1 MNNLLNNI
9 KKLSKDIKIEIIYSK
24 NKNYKCVKTFKTLHN
39 DPINNLIVYQNYIIS
54 SSDDKTIKLW
64 NVDGKYLGKISR
76 KYDQYLF
83 SPWGA
88 LSLATYKNL
97 IISGWCDGEIQ
108 IHDIDQII
116 YGTPG
121 LCEVQR
127 ASDGNRNFKVVALLV
142 NKDKLYSASL
152 DDKIRIW
159 EIDDT
164 ETKLKIY
171 KIIECP
177 IDRCTNLVLQGKNI
191 IQNGMGYIN
200 IWDEEGKLIKKYKDI
215 INTKEITNIIVDGE
229 KVIFGLN
236 RDSIQIFDLEKGIC
250 IKKFGFNHYSSLAKY
265 KNKIISHKNN
275 SLLIWNQYTGKCVKL
290 IDRHSD
296 IIIKIKTYGNK
307 IISCSYDN
315 TIKIWEEEK
324 EIDTYKRFLK
334 TNNLKYNLQSLSR
347 DIKMKIIHY
356 IFSKSLFLNR
366 LTRLDNIDNENE
378 LDTWKRFLKM

>member
-64 NVDGKYLGKISR
+64 NIDGKYLGKISR
-76 KYDQYLF
+76 KYDQHLF

-108 IHDIDQII
+108 IHDINQII
-116 YGTPG
+116 YGTQQFNSFGVLGTSP
-121 LCEVQR
+121 
-127 ASDGNRNFKVVALLV
+127 DGNRIFKVVALLV

-152 DDKIRIW
+152 DNTIRIW
-159 EIDDT
+159 EIDET

-177 IDRCTNLVLQGKNI
+177 IDRFTNLVLQGKNI

-200 IWDEEGKLIKKYKDI
+200 IWDEEGKLIKKYKDR
-215 INTKEITNIIVDGE
+215 NYL
-229 KVIFGLN
+229 F
-236 RDSIQIFDLEKGIC
+236 
-250 IKKFGFNHYSSLAKY
+250 KK
-265 KNKIISHKNN
+265 
-275 SLLIWNQYTGKCVKL
+275 
-290 IDRHSD
+290 
-296 IIIKIKTYGNK
+296 
-307 IISCSYDN
+307 
-315 TIKIWEEEK
+315 
-324 EIDTYKRFLK
+324 
-334 TNNLKYNLQSLSR
+334 
-347 DIKMKIIHY
+347 
-356 IFSKSLFLNR
+356 
-366 LTRLDNIDNENE
+366 
-378 LDTWKRFLKM
+378 